1 MSHHKKPVKPSLP
14 KSQLFLS
21 SGLLIDDL
29 LPSIGNDASGRP
41 PTLPS
46 RPILYHPFTS
56 QLNLLLT
63 DEQRPSNDQATR
75 APVAKQ
81 DLSDHLSSLGTYQS
95 FSGLNLS
102 QLMDFNFIQTYIR
115 SGSLVALSVSK
126 LIGDD
131 VVAIDGHG
139 TMHMRVCQF
148 TYQHLGLPGRR
159 SKFGPRGQHF
169 VVEIDLRDQAMKP
182 GNSIYH
188 RTKKCLEN
196 FPSNIFGQFTLSHDH
211 QGRSWDIAMTWVDEK
226 GSLKLVEIAGTPP
239 TNVKTCIPEINVSEK
254 EIRDIPRPAI
264 DSPVVEDLLN
274 LYEFVGE
281 AILPTD
287 GTSGKQCVSAC
298 SIEARS
304 LFHPFKLAEL
314 AQRLI
319 KTYKV
324 IGITAHTSRSSPF
337 SFLISRQARPRPIP
351 TPPLNKKKKIKK
363 GKSVMRGP
371 ERGMDAGPT
380 SWTLIVLN
388 DDRSVSQ
395 PSLEPA
401 GPVDRAT
408 VKRMSSTPDPAL
420 KRAKVDEDKWTTHL
434 QRPWLM
440 FESVGHD
447 DTHC

>member
-139 TMHMRVCQF
+139 MHNAHESLSI
-148 TYQHLGLPGRR
+148 HL
-159 SKFGPRGQHF
+159 S
-169 VVEIDLRDQAMKP
+169 
-182 GNSIYH
+182 
-188 RTKKCLEN
+188 
-196 FPSNIFGQFTLSHDH
+196 
-211 QGRSWDIAMTWVDEK
+211 
-226 GSLKLVEIAGTPP
+226 TPW
-239 TNVKTCIPEINVSEK
+239 
-254 EIRDIPRPAI
+254 
-264 DSPVVEDLLN
+264 SP
-274 LYEFVGE
+274 
-281 AILPTD
+281 
-287 GTSGKQCVSAC
+287 
-298 SIEARS
+298 
-304 LFHPFKLAEL
+304 
-314 AQRLI
+314 
-319 KTYKV
+319 
-324 IGITAHTSRSSPF
+324 RSSF
-337 SFLISRQARPRPIP
+337 
-351 TPPLNKKKKIKK
+351 
-363 GKSVMRGP
+363 
-371 ERGMDAGPT
+371 
-380 SWTLIVLN
+380 
-388 DDRSVSQ
+388 
-395 PSLEPA
+395 
-401 GPVDRAT
+401 
-408 VKRMSSTPDPAL
+408 
-420 KRAKVDEDKWTTHL
+420 
-434 QRPWLM
+434 
-440 FESVGHD
+440 
-447 DTHC
+447 